1 MDEEIALED
10 GNILLPQVDIV
21 LEDLPIEG
29 KGKLVQRR
37 IAENGDSELWRVDE
51 SESGRF
57 AELCDACRRG
67 DLDAVDSLVTS
78 YGVNINAIDAFDYSP
93 LILASL
99 CGHEEVVKYLLDK
112 GAICDR
118 DTFQGLVGSW
128 YTILILAGNA
138 VYMEP

>member
-1 MDEEIALED
+1 MAAFDDEILLDE
-10 GNILLPQVDIV
+10 GNILLPQADVV

-29 KGKLVQRR
+29 KDKLALRR
-37 IAENGDSELWRVDE
+37 MAEDGNEELRHVDE

-67 DLDAVDSLVTS
+67 DLTAVDTMVTN
-78 YGVNINAIDAFDYSP
+78 YGVNINAIDDFDYSP

-99 CGHEEVVKYLLDK
+99 CGHEEVVKYLLQK

-118 DTFQGLVGSW
+118 DTFQG
-128 YTILILAGNA
+128 
-138 VYMEP
+138 